1 MACGYGVPERHTT
14 ILKRCDMKLNAVRLA
29 ARTRT
34 ACVWSCRRI
43 EPQTQGGGRKRAG
56 ECRARPSA
64 RAARKATRTKAVA
77 AHSRPQDG
85 PLVLRVSADRRL
97 KTCSRPGAV
106 E

>member
-1 MACGYGVPERHTT
+1 MDRATDPET
-14 ILKRCDMKLNAVRLA
+14 VA
-29 ARTRT
+29 AERGQ
-34 ACVWSCRRI
+34 
-43 EPQTQGGGRKRAG
+43 EG

-97 KTCSRPGAV
+97 KTCSWPGAV